1 MEHDAIEGILTF
13 IKRAENLKNT
23 FRHSFTSTGRRES
36 SAEHSWRLCL
46 LVMICVGLSP
56 GLNLERCLK
65 LAVLHDLPE
74 AVCGDTPAICLE
86 AHGEKNLVEK
96 EALADLVKSLPERMR
111 DEIFGLWEEYAAA
124 STDEAKFVK
133 ALDKLETLI
142 QHNQGLNSP
151 DFDYGFNLAYGANW
165 TDLFEVSVA
174 IRRMVDDETRN
185 NISPDYAL

>member
-1 MEHDAIEGILTF
+1 MSNSH
-13 IKRAENLKNT
+13 
-23 FRHSFTSTGRRES
+23 TG
-36 SAEHSWRLCL
+36 
-46 LVMICVGLSP
+46 
-56 GLNLERCLK
+56 
-65 LAVLHDLPE
+65 AV
-74 AVCGDTPAICLE
+74 TPAQ
-86 AHGEKNLVEK
+86 NLGHSSSSGSNPGK

-111 DEIFGLWEEYAAA
+111 DEIFGLWEEYATA

-142 QHNQGLNSP
+142 QHNQGLNPP

>member
-1 MEHDAIEGILTF
+1 MDAEAIAGILLF
-13 IKRAENLKNT
+13 IKRTENLKNT
-23 FRHSFTSTGRRES
+23 LRSSFTSTGRRES

-46 LVMICVGLSP
+46 LVMMCVSSLP
-56 GLNLERCLK
+56 GLNLEKCLK
-65 LAVLHDLPE
+65 LAIVHDLPE
-74 AVCGDTPAICLE
+74 AVCGDTPAICQE

-111 DEIFGLWEEYAAA
+111 DEIFGLWEEYATA

-142 QHNQGLNSP
+142 QHNQGLNPP

-165 TDLFEVSVA
+165 TDLFDISLE
-174 IRRMVDDETRN
+174 IRKRVDEETKKN
-185 NISPDYAL
+185 TK